1 MKFDCGSERESSW
14 VSVPWSFVP
23 RGSENGQRT
32 KDEGRRTSEGFTL
45 LELMIVIT
53 LVLILAAMA
62 MPTYHVAI
70 VRARESVLREDLYTM
85 RKLVDQYTIDK
96 QKAPQSLD
104 DLVEAG
110 YLRGGIPNDPF
121 TGRNDTWRVD
131 TEDLPI
137 SPDQQAPGI
146 VDVHSGSEDTSLDG
160 TPYSSW

>member
-85 RKLVDQYTIDK
+85 RKLVDQYTINSCEWPNGPHTLFAVAESASDFSGPLN
-96 QKAPQSLD
+96 APAVYEGHAVSSLQSRARPRKGQPRQPARPQ
-104 DLVEAG
+104 DL
-110 YLRGGIPNDPF
+110 IPLG
-121 TGRNDTWRVD
+121 TGV
-131 TEDLPI
+131 
-137 SPDQQAPGI
+137 A
-146 VDVHSGSEDTSLDG
+146 
-160 TPYSSW
+160 